1 MNKEQKKYSTE
12 EYSPHL
18 VFLPDRYLRKLIWK
32 YRDKHEGEEGLSFL
46 DVGGG
51 GGPARGAAAGFAY
64 HVLEIDEGRT
74 GKGVVHGDI
83 CHCPQI
89 ADGSYDV
96 VYSRNVFEHLRE
108 PWRAAEECVR
118 IVKRRGL
125 LMHAAPFAWRYH
137 PVPVDFYR
145 YTHDGLKYL
154 FERTGQVKTIFAG
167 YDIAIRRR
175 DSRGKQEGKL
185 DAPPIDE
192 MGGWR
197 ENWEAIFIGT
207 KI

>member
-12 EYSPHL
+12 EYSSHL

-32 YRDKHEGEEGLSFL
+32 YRESHEGEEGLSFL

-51 GGPARGAAAGFAY
+51 GGPARGAAAGFVY
-64 HVLEIDEGRT
+64 HVLEIDEDRT

-83 CHCPQI
+83 CHCPQV
-89 ADGSYDV
+89 ANESYDI

-108 PWRAAEECVR
+108 PWKAAEECTR
-118 IVKRRGL
+118 IVKRKGL
-125 LMHAAPFAWRYH
+125 LKHMAPFAWRYH
-137 PVPVDFYR
+137 PVPIDFYR
-145 YTHDGLKYL
+145 YTHDGFKYL
-154 FERTGQVKTIFAG
+154 FERTGRVRTIFAG
-167 YDIAIRRR
+167 YDIDIRRR
-175 DSRGKQEGKL
+175 ASRGMQEGKL

-192 MGGWR
+192 LGGWR
-197 ENWEAIFIGT
+197 ENWEAIFVGT